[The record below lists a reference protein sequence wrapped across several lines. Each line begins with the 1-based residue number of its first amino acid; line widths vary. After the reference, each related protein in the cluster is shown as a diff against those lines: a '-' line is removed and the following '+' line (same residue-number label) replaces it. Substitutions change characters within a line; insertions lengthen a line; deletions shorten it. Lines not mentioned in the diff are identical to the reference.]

1 MAPEFLFLACGAD
14 GRLPEGL
21 AARIAGRLEHDC
33 IANEHRCALLAA
45 GRMQVYELAR
55 HGFIVGN
62 LFRRFGAPELV
73 ATLSD
78 SETDRIVTSGGR
90 ELIERYW
97 GGYVCV
103 LQSHAGVSILRDP
116 SGAQPCYHGVSDGG
130 DLVIAS
136 SADLVR
142 RSGLLG
148 CPVDWEGLGRI
159 LRMMDLPSVATALNG
174 LSELLPGTKLEWG
187 DGPLALRSLWSP
199 WDHVEQTCETRA
211 EMQDRVQRAVQ
222 SSVSAWAS
230 SYQGILCAVS
240 GGLDSSIVASCLARS
255 CRAHHLLTISTAD
268 RDGDEASYSRFLAAA
283 LGSDLIEEH
292 YDIDHIDID
301 RPTAPSLPRPLSRA
315 QQQSFDTVVRRR
327 ADALGSD
334 CLFTG
339 NGGDNAFALSQS
351 ATSIYDRFL
360 ATGIGRGMLRT
371 LGDVCTLTGAS
382 PTQAMTAVAKI
393 AWRRTARYPWKSDPS
408 FLHPDIVALD
418 SQGLPDH
425 PWLEVPD
432 HALPGK
438 AVHIA
443 LLLRIQLHLAASAGT
458 MGLAVVN
465 PLMSQP
471 VIEECLG
478 IPSWEWCGKGVNRS
492 IARHAFADQLPD
504 LISWRRSKGTP
515 ESFCLEIIETHRR
528 AIRDNLLGG
537 LLAAHGLLD
546 SAALDSRLSGEAPTL
561 ASKQRILELVE
572 AEAWARHWS
581 SNSEGLQPGPS
592 LAVPDRS
599 AAQRSSS
606 VASPAARFRFPF
618 SQ

>member
-14 GRLPEGL
+14 RRLPEGL
-21 AARIAGRLEHDC
+21 AARVAARLALDC
-33 IANEHRCALLAA
+33 ITNEGRCALLTA
-45 GRMQVYELAR
+45 GRLQVYELPR

-78 SETDRIVTSGGR
+78 SETDQIVRSGGR

-97 GGYVCV
+97 GGYVCMM
-103 LQSHAGVSILRDP
+103 QSHTGVSALRDP
-116 SGAQPCYHGVSDGG
+116 SGAQPCYHAISDEGH
-130 DLVIAS
+130 LVIAS

-142 RSGLLG
+142 RSGLSG

-159 LRMMDLPSVATALNG
+159 LLMMDLPSVATALSG
-174 LSELLPGTKLEWG
+174 LSELLPGTKLEWD
-187 DGPLALRSLWSP
+187 DGTIALRSLWSP
-199 WDHVEQTCETRA
+199 WDHVEQTSETRA
-211 EMQDRVQRAVQ
+211 EMQDRTRRAVQ
-222 SSVSAWAS
+222 SCVSAWAS

-255 CRAHHLLTISTAD
+255 RRAHHLLTISTTD
-268 RDGDEASYSRFLAAA
+268 RDGDEARYTRLLAAA

-292 YDIDHIDID
+292 YNIDHIDIA

-315 QQQSFDTVVRRR
+315 QQQSFDAVVRRR
-327 ADALGSD
+327 ADALDSD

-339 NGGDNAFALSQS
+339 NGGDNAFAFSQS

-360 ATGIGRGMLRT
+360 TTGVGRDMLRT

-382 PTQAMTAVAKI
+382 PLQAITAFMKI
-393 AWRRTARYPWKSDPS
+393 AWRRTARYAWKSDPS
-408 FLHPDIVALD
+408 FLHPDIVTLD
-418 SQGLPDH
+418 SQRLPDH
-425 PWLEVPD
+425 PWLEAPD

-471 VIEECLG
+471 VIEECLA
-478 IPSWEWCGKGVNRS
+478 IPSWEWCGGGVNRS

-504 LISWRRSKGTP
+504 AISWRRSKGTP
-515 ESFCLEIIETHRR
+515 ESFCLEIIDTHRR
-528 AIRDNLLGG
+528 AMRDQLLGG
-537 LLAAHGLLD
+537 LLATHGLLD
-546 SAALDSRLSGEAPTL
+546 AAALDRRLSDEAPTL

-581 SNSEGLQPGPS
+581 STSEGLQSGES
-592 LAVPDRS
+592 LAVPVR
-599 AAQRSSS
+599 S
-606 VASPAARFRFPF
+606 VA
-618 SQ
+618 Q